1 LRIGKPSIADFGLRI
16 ADLFENA
23 KNWKKFVFIGNGFI
37 FIFFLTGFTGWT
49 GFFHGF
55 HLLAIANR
63 SGEAGGNR
71 VHKISN

>member
-1 LRIGKPSIADFGLRI
+1 MGAGGGEDTGESVAIGDFGLRI

-23 KNWKKFVFIGNGFI
+23 KNWKKFIFIGNGFI

-55 HLLAIANR
+55 Q
-63 SGEAGGNR
+63 
-71 VHKISN
+71 KKP